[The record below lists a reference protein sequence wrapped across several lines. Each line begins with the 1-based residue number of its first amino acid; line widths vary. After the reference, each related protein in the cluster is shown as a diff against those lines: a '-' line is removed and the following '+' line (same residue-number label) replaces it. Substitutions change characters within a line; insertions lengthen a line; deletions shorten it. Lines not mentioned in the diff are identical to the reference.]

1 MGQAIESLRHVYE
14 NGVNIGRSTQRTVK
28 VSYEFKCH
36 ISRNIGR
43 GLLPKNLLKSP
54 LDLYT
59 SHWHNVSCHL
69 ANRQPNGFILIQ
81 TAKAPSPL
89 TSIRRTAMFL
99 LVASFAVSERVP
111 LTQNMFRYLVPVYH
125 SI

>member
-59 SHWHNVSCHL
+59 SHWHNAACHL
-69 ANRQPNGFILIQ
+69 ATMQNERHHQHKSDVPPFFFF
-81 TAKAPSPL
+81 SCCYY
-89 TSIRRTAMFL
+89 
-99 LVASFAVSERVP
+99 SE
-111 LTQNMFRYLVPVYH
+111 LE
-125 SI
+125 